1 MESTKIDQMGNNIQ
15 LIFAVVI
22 TIFTAAQTHAA
33 RPGSLKH
40 YRSAILPIL
49 QSKCFGCHGQD
60 VQESDVRFDN
70 LAIDFVDDRAAAQVW
85 IEALHVINKSEMPPV
100 DEPTLTISERT
111 ALVDWING
119 QIEHARQTMKT
130 NEGQVVLRRLNRTEY
145 QHTMHDLLGL
155 EMDYNRDLPPEGLSP
170 DGFRNN
176 GQSLQMSAIQIEY
189 YLAAA
194 RRGLDRIIHT
204 KPKPEVFSHTFA
216 KSNVNNWFNVEL
228 SNQLGR
234 SQGFY
239 GKMVDDYPEH
249 GDYLIRVKARAE
261 VKEGRPPI
269 LEASVGYRPDTE
281 ELWKVTSSL
290 EITSEQFQI
299 YEFRGRIENHP
310 LPVRGQGKFPGL
322 VVRIRNRYDDYSAK
336 PKRQEITVDGKKISA
351 HPVEAGMPLIHIES
365 VEFIGPVFTQ
375 WPTQRYR
382 EILFQSELRNQN
394 EFLYIEQVLERF
406 MKRAFRRPVK
416 RAEVAEMLA
425 FYESIR
431 PEFPNLEEA
440 IKETLAMVMI
450 RPEFLYLTEPL
461 AAKAR
466 KLNDWELASRLSY
479 FLWSTM
485 PDQELFDHAE
495 NRTLSTPENLNSQ
508 IDRMLE
514 DERAWR
520 FINQFTDQWLK
531 TENIYHITIDR
542 DIYKGFAEELKQ
554 DMVGETRNFFRELLM
569 QDLSALNLLDSDFTM
584 LNEPLA
590 KHYEIPG
597 VTGRSFTR
605 VSLADKDRRGGLL
618 GQASV
623 LMIGSTGQDS
633 HPIRRAVWIRD
644 RLLNDPPAPPPP
656 DVPDLDSTNPDFA
669 QLSVREQLAVHRE
682 KPSCAACHKSID
694 PWGIP
699 LEHFDAVGKFR
710 ETIKITKGGAI
721 LEREIVAQDVLPD
734 NHQLQGVE
742 SLKQYLLVERKNDF
756 ARALATRL
764 TIYALGRDIEWSDK
778 HLIDELIQSFT
789 TSDYRL
795 KILIKSIV
803 NSDAFR
809 TK

>member
-1 MESTKIDQMGNNIQ
+1 MGNNIQ
-15 LIFAVVI
+15 FIFAMAI
-22 TIFTAAQTHAA
+22 TIFAAAQTHAA

-40 YRSAILPIL
+40 YRSTILPIL

-70 LAIDFVDDRAAAQVW
+70 LAIDFVEDRAAAQVW

-100 DEPTLTISERT
+100 DEPTLTTTERT
-111 ALVDWING
+111 TLVDWING
-119 QIEHARQTMKT
+119 QIEHAQQTMKT

-155 EMDYNRDLPPEGLSP
+155 EMEYNRDLPPEGLSP

-204 KPKPEVFSHTFA
+204 KPKPEVFSHTFE
-216 KSNVNNWFNVEL
+216 KSNVQNWFNVEL

-249 GDYLIRVKARAE
+249 GDYLIRVKARA
-261 VKEGRPPI
+261 VVNEGRGPPI

-290 EITSEQFQI
+290 EITSKQSQI

-336 PKRQEITVDGKKISA
+336 PKRQEVTVDGKKINA

-382 EILFQSELRNQN
+382 EILFQSELRDQN
-394 EFLYIEQVLERF
+394 ESLYIEQVLERF

-440 IKETLAMVMI
+440 VKETLAMIMI
-450 RPEFLYLTEPL
+450 SPEFLYLTEPL
-461 AAKAR
+461 AAKGR

-495 NRTLSTPENLNSQ
+495 NRTLSNPEILNSQ

-514 DERAWR
+514 DDRAWR
-520 FINQFTDQWLK
+520 FISQFTDQWLK
-531 TENIYHITIDR
+531 TENIYHIAIDR

-554 DMVGETRNFFRELLM
+554 DMVGETRNFFRELLL
-569 QDLSALNLLDSDFTM
+569 QDLSALNFLDSDFTM

-590 KHYEIPG
+590 KHYKIAG
-597 VTGRSFTR
+597 VTGRSFTK
-605 VSLADKDRRGGLL
+605 VSLADEDRRGGLL

-656 DVPDLDSTNPDFA
+656 DVPDLDSTNPDVA
-669 QLSVREQLAVHRE
+669 KLSVREQLAVHRE

-710 ETIKITKGGAI
+710 ETIKIAKGGAI
-721 LEREIVAQDVLPD
+721 LEREIVANDVLPD
-734 NHQLQGVE
+734 DHQLQGAE
-742 SLKQYLLVERKNDF
+742 SLKQYLLVQRKNDF

-795 KILIKSIV
+795 KNLIKSIV